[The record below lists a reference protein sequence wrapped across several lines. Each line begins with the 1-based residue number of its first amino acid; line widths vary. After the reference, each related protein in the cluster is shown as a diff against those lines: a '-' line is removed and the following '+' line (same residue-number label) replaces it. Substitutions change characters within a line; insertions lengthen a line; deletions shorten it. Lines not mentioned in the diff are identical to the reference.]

1 MRVILLLLKD
11 YKHSD
16 MSGIFDY
23 MKELRFMYWKR
34 RLEGNWY
41 FSDAA
46 YYRDARRI
54 LKDTTVNRRKWNLI
68 LSPSSYVMYGDAPL
82 TVASL
87 VTKEGHYSLAHDGKL
102 TFYEEGAGGETI
114 TKTARICKLNGKE
127 LVYCYDKD
135 QFQNLNYINEQKRM
149 ATADRVYYSFFRL

>member
-1 MRVILLLLKD
+1 
-11 YKHSD
+11 
-16 MSGIFDY
+16 MSKLFDY
-23 MKELRFMYWKR
+23 MKELRFVYWKR

-46 YYRDARRI
+46 YYRDAKRI
-54 LKDTTVNRRKWNLI
+54 LKDTTVNRRKWNLV
-68 LSPSSYVMYGDAPL
+68 LSPNSYVMYGDAPL

-87 VTKEGHYSLAHDGKL
+87 VTKEGHYSLEHDGRL
-102 TFYEEGAGGETI
+102 TFFEEGAGGETI
-114 TKTARICKLNGKE
+114 TKTARICKLNDKE

-135 QFQNLNYINEQKRM
+135 QFPNLNYINEQKRM